1 MTSNEWK
8 EGEPARQGFYR
19 ARLEDGS
26 HLIAEWREHKKG
38 EGKKWWQW
46 VSDDPTVAKS
56 PAPLEGV
63 VSYQMAAR
71 AEVEALMH
79 RELTRDER
87 IAKCFQDFSHH
98 KSDWTHVPQPAR
110 RQLVVGQPVLIGALR
125 NPKVAALHHDG
136 QVVTIEY
143 ETVKKQ
149 HGEEIPCGIGYQTW
163 HWMDLLPLRENVA
176 SLPLR
181 KRREIVYST
190 SSLDHI
196 VSRYFSNGMRAD
208 PRYQRDY
215 VWKQE
220 DRDRLIDSLF
230 RGKDIGRFIFVRNPY
245 PQPDEILDGKQRLDA
260 MLGFFASAYPFQGVY
275 WDELSK
281 RDRYAIEGKSVQFA
295 ELNSEEVGEVGLL
308 EAFLD
313 VNEAGVPQTEAH
325 LAKVRLMYEEAR
337 QREQEN
343 RQAA

>member
-8 EGEPARQGFYR
+8 NGEPVRQGFYR
-19 ARLEDGS
+19 VRLENGYV
-26 HLIAEWREHKKG
+26 LVAEWREHTKG
-38 EGKKWWQW
+38 DGKKWWKW
-46 VSDDPTVAKS
+46 VSDDPTVVKA
-56 PAPLEGV
+56 PVPLEGV
-63 VSYQMAAR
+63 VSYQMASR
-71 AEVEALMH
+71 SEVEALMH

-87 IAKCFQDFSHH
+87 VAKSFEDFSHRR
-98 KSDWTHVPQPAR
+98 SDWVPVPQPAR
-110 RQLVVGQPVLIGALR
+110 RKLTIGQSVLIGALR
-125 NPKVAALHHDG
+125 NPRVAALHHEG

-149 HGEEIPCGIGYQTW
+149 HGEEIPAGRGYQTW
-163 HWMDLLPLRENVA
+163 HWMDLLPLRESQA
-176 SLPLR
+176 SLPLA

-208 PRYQRDY
+208 PRYQRGY
-215 VWKQE
+215 VWTQD

-230 RGKDIGRFIFVRNPY
+230 RGKDIGRFIFVRNPF
-245 PQPDEILDGKQRLDA
+245 PHRDDILDGKQRLDA

-295 ELNSEEVGEVGLL
+295 ELDSEQVGEVVLL
-308 EAFLD
+308 ETFLD
-313 VNEAGVPQTEAH
+313 VNEAGVPQTKEH
-325 LAKVRLMYEEAR
+325 LAKVRHMYEEAR
-337 QREQEN
+337 QREEDA
-343 RQAA
+343 RRAA